1 MKTQTQMFADYL
13 MQNKTV
19 VLNLEKIDDD
29 EKRRIIDFVVGA
41 AYATHGRIK
50 PVANQTFLIIPQNVG
65 FDGDSLVGELQS
77 NGLVG

>member
-1 MKTQTQMFADYL
+1 MCIRD
-13 MQNKTV
+13 N
-19 VLNLEKIDDD
+19 
-29 EKRRIIDFVVGA
+29 VVGGA
-41 AYATHGRIK
+41 ACATYGRIK